1 MKPFS
6 YLWIGS
12 TIITGIIVQILSSI
26 FNFAIFQWGML
37 FILPIGAVATAYL
50 NLGIFNLFCKIFR
63 KKSQGNS
70 ILNATLGT
78 VVIILMLANTDPP
91 QTVLT
96 VRYRSAVSSGVEI
109 PSLFGWII
117 RITKIIG
124 FWIISAGELLKQEK
138 PLNKE

>member
-1 MKPFS
+1 
-6 YLWIGS
+6 
-12 TIITGIIVQILSSI
+12 
-26 FNFAIFQWGML
+26 ML

-50 NLGIFNLFCKIFR
+50 NFGIFNLFCKIFR
-63 KKSQGNS
+63 KKPQGNS

-78 VVIILMLANTDPP
+78 VVIILMLANTDPS

-109 PSLFGWII
+109 PPLFGWII